1 MIKGIVSEEVPF
13 NRSMNF
19 KITDGK
25 GLIALEYDFNR
36 YSECLTIGKEPALF
50 LWDDCD
56 DPGDENMVLFSIKE
70 DNYNRI
76 NKALEGVDFN
86 VDYTD
91 RTEDLFQ
98 ALQPLLGLMQK
109 GNYKLS
115 FSEDKAWSIY
125 NNTAVFGEERLD
137 QKEVEEEI
145 RKYDEKLS
153 QNLIYSYEPYTVYA
167 DTCHFNIYEYPFIA
181 WKSEKEID
189 PDLVKHYT
197 DLILSGARPF
207 AVILKGKYGEKDYFH
222 DYILDGHHK
231 LIAYRNLKIEPLF
244 AIIEFFPEEKSE
256 IEMDMDRIC
265 KILYPW
271 QFSHYYNTWSAYRKR
286 NYLEN
291 NPDSLLKKHFKNGF
305 ITFIYPDDKK
315 MAEVFYINDV
325 EDGEYKYWYNN
336 GDLRIV
342 GNYALGKRINKWI
355 YYFSTREISEN
366 ILPSEAKEGRMQY
379 EYIYKDKF
387 PLVRKR
393 WKTSG
398 EIEYIEYTFKN
409 QVIKFPLTEE
419 MILKYSAEGYEN
431 AIKEKKKLDAGLFK
445 IKRDEKIYR
454 VLKLLLLAVV
464 IVLVMI
470 YFSTL

>member
-1 MIKGIVSEEVPF
+1 
-13 NRSMNF
+13 
-19 KITDGK
+19 
-25 GLIALEYDFNR
+25 
-36 YSECLTIGKEPALF
+36 
-50 LWDDCD
+50 
-56 DPGDENMVLFSIKE
+56 
-70 DNYNRI
+70 
-76 NKALEGVDFN
+76 
-86 VDYTD
+86 
-91 RTEDLFQ
+91 
-98 ALQPLLGLMQK
+98 
-109 GNYKLS
+109 
-115 FSEDKAWSIY
+115 
-125 NNTAVFGEERLD
+125 
-137 QKEVEEEI
+137 
-145 RKYDEKLS
+145 
-153 QNLIYSYEPYTVYA
+153 
-167 DTCHFNIYEYPFIA
+167 
-181 WKSEKEID
+181 
-189 PDLVKHYT
+189 
-197 DLILSGARPF
+197 
-207 AVILKGKYGEKDYFH
+207 
-222 DYILDGHHK
+222 
-231 LIAYRNLKIEPLF
+231 
-244 AIIEFFPEEKSE
+244 
-256 IEMDMDRIC
+256 MDMDRIC

-305 ITFIYPDDKK
+305 ITFIYPDDNK

-431 AIKEKKKLDAGLFK
+431 AIKEKKKETEKKKSEKKKLDAGIVK

-470 YFSTL
+470 YLSTL